1 MQSVW
6 IGIWSLIEGGGD
18 GLKMKKWEKNG
29 GVRVREVFKNKFAMV
44 FRIVLGV
51 RNGFT
56 DPLDF
61 RTVCKLVLGVLNG
74 FADPLDF
81 RIACELV
88 LGMQNGI

>member
-1 MQSVW
+1 MKRPQSGREIRNGRV
-6 IGIWSLIEGGGD
+6 LV
-18 GLKMKKWEKNG
+18 KWEKNG

-88 LGMQNGI
+88 LGV